1 MRLPTFA
8 SPSFARSA
16 LVAALLPLSV
26 MAQSPA
32 PTGAASA
39 PAAVLNAV
47 SNALANAATS
57 AGSAVSGAMAPGAV
71 PVAAAPK
78 LTISATQKSV
88 AQQIAQSGVPL
99 ADLAPGAPEEYAVKS
114 GDTLWGI
121 SGLFLTS
128 PWRWPELWGMNL
140 DDIKNPHRIFP
151 GQKLYLETKDGMARL
166 RSSRSAKAANDP
178 SESLETVKVS
188 PRNRY
193 ETLAD
198 NVLPTLDNRVIEAF
212 LVEPLIVD
220 ETALTKTPRIV
231 STQEHRVLLSKGDRA
246 YVLGDPATPVSD
258 AKGEPRE
265 YRVFRNVTPLKHPD
279 TKVVLGFEAQYVG
292 KASLVRGQRMREL
305 IGKDGKPTVDIEPGT
320 IDIVRAKEEMRV
332 GDRLLPEPPRD
343 FHNYVPR
350 APEDR
355 VEGRIVSI
363 HGSAVVNAAQNQV
376 VVINLGTRDGIQSG
390 HVLALLKDGPRVLDR
405 TSGKPQEI
413 KLPDE
418 RNGLVMV
425 FRPFET
431 LSYGLI
437 LQITDG
443 VKVGDRLS
451 NPR

>member
-1 MRLPTFA
+1 MRPSTFD
-8 SPSFARSA
+8 SPAFAFAA
-16 LVAALLPLSV
+16 LVAALFPLSL
-26 MAQSPA
+26 MAQNA
-32 PTGAASA
+32 A
-39 PAAVLNAV
+39 PAEAVTTA
-47 SNALANAATS
+47 S
-57 AGSAVSGAMAPGAV
+57 PQR
-71 PVAAAPK
+71 
-78 LTISATQKSV
+78 LTVSATQKNV
-88 AQQIAQSGVPL
+88 AKQVAASGVPL
-99 ADLAPGAPEEYAVKS
+99 ADLAPGAPEEYTVKS

-121 SGLFLTS
+121 SGLYLTS

-166 RSSRSAKAANDP
+166 RSSRSAKTSDP
-178 SESLETVKVS
+178 SEGLETVKVS

-198 NVLPTLDNRVIEAF
+198 NVLPTLDNRVIEPF

-279 TKVVLGFEAQYVG
+279 TKVILGFEAQYVG

-332 GDRLLPEPPRD
+332 GDRLLPEPQRD

-350 APEDR
+350 APEDQI
-355 VEGRIVSI
+355 EGRIVSI

-405 TSGKPQEI
+405 TMGKPQEI

>member
-1 MRLPTFA
+1 MRPSTFG
-8 SPSFARSA
+8 SPAVA
-16 LVAALLPLSV
+16 LTVLVAALFPLFPLSL
-26 MAQSPA
+26 MAQNAPPA
-32 PTGAASA
+32 EAMTT
-39 PAAVLNAV
+39 
-47 SNALANAATS
+47 AL
-57 AGSAVSGAMAPGAV
+57 P
-71 PVAAAPK
+71 PR
-78 LTISATQKSV
+78 LTVSATQKNV
-88 AQQIAQSGVPL
+88 AKQVAASGVPL
-99 ADLAPGAPEEYAVKS
+99 ADLAPGAPEEYTVKS

-121 SGLFLTS
+121 SGLYLTS

-151 GQKLYLETKDGMARL
+151 GQKLYLETKDGIAHL
-166 RSSRSAKAANDP
+166 RSTRSAKASDP
-178 SESLETVKVS
+178 SEDLETVKVS

-198 NVLPTLDNRVIEAF
+198 NVLPTLDNRVIEPF

-279 TKVVLGFEAQYVG
+279 TKVILGFEAQYVG
-292 KASLVRGQRMREL
+292 KASLVRGQRMREVL
-305 IGKDGKPTVDIEPGT
+305 GKDGKPTVDIEPGT

-350 APEDR
+350 APEGQ
-355 VEGRIVSI
+355 VEGRILSI

-405 TSGKPQEI
+405 TMGKPQEI